1 MKYLFGIGYR
11 NGYLELAV
19 VHDTPFL
26 PLHRTTTV
34 GNTELYTGR
43 LTDEEWRQVG
53 ALVAARR
60 PVSVG
65 VRWSSLLVTGFV
77 RAACASMYTDL
88 PYHIHE
94 EICDAGT
101 GYRG

>member
-1 MKYLFGIGYR
+1 MKYLFGVGYR

-26 PLHRTTTV
+26 PLYRTTTV
-34 GNTELYTGR
+34 GDTELYTGR
-43 LTDEEWRQVG
+43 LTDEEWRDLEATMLAHQ
-53 ALVAARR
+53 
-60 PVSVG
+60 PVSIG
-65 VRWSSLLVTGFV
+65 TRWPPVLVTGFV